1 MQDDNAILPEEAQA
15 IFGKRRQVNFKEFE
29 KLGLLPL
36 LKELIENQLVKI
48 DNVVKQ
54 QGNVKEVRMVKV
66 TDDIKNLDVALREAT
81 RAVKQRTLIDWMRG
95 HLGEVLK
102 PQQIYEETGVSS
114 AVLQSVVEKGA
125 ARFIQEEV
133 YRDPFTKD
141 VTRTHSLTLTE
152 EQAIAL
158 DAITK
163 SMEAPTATTFFYYKG

>member
-1 MQDDNAILPEEAQA
+1 M
-15 IFGKRRQVNFKEFE
+15 
-29 KLGLLPL
+29 
-36 LKELIENQLVKI
+36 
-48 DNVVKQ
+48 
-54 QGNVKEVRMVKV
+54 
-66 TDDIKNLDVALREAT
+66 DVALREAT

-163 SMEAPTATTFFYYKG
+163 SMEAPTATTFFTTRGNRQWENRGIFAGDSKSIGRRQRSDYASA